1 MQPSIKCVNL
11 IKEFEGFRAEAY
23 KCPAGVWTIGYGHTH
38 CVKEGDQMTEVY
50 ADVLLGRE
58 LYRLARRV
66 DAIITV
72 APRQGEF
79 DALVSFAYNLGVGA
93 LAGSTLLTYYN
104 EGLVKHAAEQFLR
117 WNKAGGKVLAG
128 LTRRREAERRI
139 FCHDK

>member
-1 MQPSIKCVNL
+1 MRISINCINL

-23 KCPAGVWTIGYGHTH
+23 QCPAGVWTIGYGHTH
-38 CVKEGDQMTEVY
+38 GVKEGDVITEEFAAVSL
-50 ADVLLGRE
+50 DVE
-58 LYRLARRV
+58 LYRLGRRV

-93 LAGSTLLTYYN
+93 LASSTLLKLYN
-104 EGLVKHAAEQFLR
+104 QGYRDLAANQFVR

-128 LTRRREAERRI
+128 LTRRRQAEREM
-139 FCHDK
+139 FLS